1 MIAMWDT
8 FKIIMV
14 AALGSLYSYL
24 EPIYDP
30 MKVLAFVFLADIVA
44 GVLVDLIR
52 NNDRIRIKKFL
63 IAVAFLALYFS
74 IIASTYIIGEH
85 MGDKS
90 EALLVVKTL
99 TYVFSYFYVSNTFRN
114 LKVLAPNNKQIAFL
128 DYWLGLQIVK
138 RLPNLAKYL
147 GLGKDKENQS

>member
-1 MIAMWDT
+1 MLDT
-8 FKIIMV
+8 LKIIIV

-24 EPIYDP
+24 EPIYNP
-30 MKVLAFVFLADIVA
+30 MKVLAIVFFADIVA

-85 MGDKS
+85 MGDIN
-90 EALLVVKTL
+90 EALLIVKTL

-114 LKVLAPNNKQIAFL
+114 LRILAPNNKQIAFL
-128 DYWLGLQIVK
+128 DYWLGLQVVR
-138 RLPNLAKYL
+138 RLPDLANYL
-147 GLGKDKENQS
+147 GLGKQKEELK